1 MKGLGNIKK
10 VVNLLLL
17 FYSKFKLRIVILT
30 IVLIIYLRELLS
42 LLEHKEG

>member
-10 VVNLLLL
+10 VVNLPPL
-17 FYSKFKLRIVILT
+17 FCSKFKLRIVMLT
-30 IVLIIYLRELLS
+30 IVLIIYLRESLS

>member
-10 VVNLLLL
+10 VVNLPLL
-17 FYSKFKLRIVILT
+17 FYSEFKLRIVILT
-30 IVLIIYLRELLS
+30 IVLIIYLRESLS